1 MDLGGSAP
9 REKCPSDRIL
19 PFGSV
24 GYSRF
29 VGGLPVADNRGGLG
43 ASDYFQVEGHVEE
56 WCDDTLESVD
66 RTIALFLFGSADNS
80 GLLDILRFVDGL

>member
-1 MDLGGSAP
+1 
-9 REKCPSDRIL
+9 
-19 PFGSV
+19 
-24 GYSRF
+24 
-29 VGGLPVADNRGGLG
+29 
-43 ASDYFQVEGHVEE
+43 VEGHVEE